1 MTVYEGMFILDSTK
15 YSRDPDTVTGQLNDL
30 VTEHGGRFLSHNFGT
45 KENLRIQLMASE
57 KVLIGSSIS
66 ASMGQNLLLWNDN
79 VS

>member
-30 VTEHGGRFLSHNFGT
+30 IANGGTVLVTTLGRRKLAY
-45 KENLRIQLMASE
+45 QLMASE